1 MSPRSQKRSSG
12 WLCGRKLR
20 KKLKTREKGKKTI
33 DYSAENDFF
42 LLPLLLPP
50 PPPLVPLLLLLLLL
64 LLAQTVFPAVKL
76 PGTMALKS
84 PMTDLG
90 MTCL

>member
-1 MSPRSQKRSSG
+1 
-12 WLCGRKLR
+12 
-20 KKLKTREKGKKTI
+20 
-33 DYSAENDFF
+33 
-42 LLPLLLPP
+42 
-50 PPPLVPLLLLLLLL
+50 
-64 LLAQTVFPAVKL
+64 VFPAVKL